1 MLGHALNTEKSLQT
15 RNESLQKMVHLLETE
30 LDRKKALNEALEG
43 KVLHSEQEFEQYKV
57 RAQSVLR
64 QAKEK
69 DSAIGVKAQELASL
83 ERVVQNLNEKIA
95 DLRYFLIHSCILNFF
110 LFGIVEVCPFCLNSH
125 GPPTSLHGQIFFKK
139 QTCRGPCSAL

>member
-1 MLGHALNTEKSLQT
+1 
-15 RNESLQKMVHLLETE
+15 MVHLLETE

-110 LFGIVEVCPFCLNSH
+110 LFGKDTNKKIR
-125 GPPTSLHGQIFFKK
+125 TTFFIDD
-139 QTCRGPCSAL
+139 CV